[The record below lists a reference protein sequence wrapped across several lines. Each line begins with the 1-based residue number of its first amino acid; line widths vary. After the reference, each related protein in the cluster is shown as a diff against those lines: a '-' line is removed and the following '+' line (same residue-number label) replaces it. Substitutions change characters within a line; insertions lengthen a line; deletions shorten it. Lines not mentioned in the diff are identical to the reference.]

1 MLQYFAIS
9 ILSIFL
15 SDILYCSKDIIASLS
30 SAMPTGYKQLHALWV
45 TWGHWWKLKPT
56 ITCNKCYKSSKTAWA
71 VLHHSFL
78 NVEEYRNFGRPS
90 LHKIHSS
97 TIWCDDDTS
106 ECTNSELNFP
116 IQFYWLLLYYVVVPI
131 KLYGFNVVFDGLWL
145 SMVSKKKGSVWSSMA
160 LVFLGRCSWHVLLC
174 GNTLKL
180 SLSYQGPSTF

>member
-1 MLQYFAIS
+1 MNIAIFCNKQS
-9 ILSIFL
+9 INIL
-15 SDILYCSKDIIASLS
+15 SDILYCSKDIVASLS

-56 ITCNKCYKSSKTAWA
+56 ITCNNCSKTAWA

-145 SMVSKKKGSVWSSMA
+145 SMVSKKKGPVHGIS
-160 LVFLGRCSWHVLLC
+160 LLREVFMTCFVMWQT